1 LITSINILDFL
12 ENQPFSPSLLLFAY
26 QTGWFPMADD
36 ESNEIYWH
44 SPVRRAIFPLHSDGP
59 KFALKKAYAKS
70 GWSFAINTAFSE
82 VIQHCANRED
92 TWISQDII
100 TVYSDLHDQ
109 GYAHSIETY
118 DNGNLI
124 GGLYGVSIGSAFFGE
139 SMFSLQSN
147 ASKMAFV
154 HLYRHLIQQGF
165 TLLDSQYINDHTLS
179 LGAITISRTQYLEM
193 LSQAVQNQDISF
205 STTNLTTL

>member
-1 LITSINILDFL
+1 MT
-12 ENQPFSPSLLLFAY
+12 
-26 QTGWFPMADD
+26 
-36 ESNEIYWH
+36 
-44 SPVRRAIFPLHSDGP
+44 
-59 KFALKKAYAKS
+59 
-70 GWSFAINTAFSE
+70 
-82 VIQHCANRED
+82 
-92 TWISQDII
+92 
-100 TVYSDLHDQ
+100 
-109 GYAHSIETY
+109 HSIETY

-205 STTNLTTL
+205 STSNLTTL

>member
-1 LITSINILDFL
+1 MMTSINILDFL
-12 ENQPFSPSLLLFAY
+12 EHQPLSPSLLLFAY

-44 SPVRRAIFPLHSDGP
+44 SPMRRAIFPLSTDGP
-59 KFALKKAYAKS
+59 KRSLKKEYAKS
-70 GWSFAINTAFSE
+70 SWSFSINTAFSD
-82 VIQHCANRED
+82 VINHCSNRKD

-100 TVYSDLHDQ
+100 SAYSELHDQ

-118 DNGNLI
+118 QDGTLI

-154 HLYRHLIQQGF
+154 HLYNHLISKGF

-179 LGAITISRTQYLEM
+179 LGAITISRTQYLEQ
-193 LSQAVQNQDISF
+193 LSMAIQQKHVSF
-205 STTNLTTL
+205 INA